1 MRTLSVLILLATL
14 VAFCAAQQASNGKNR
29 KENGKSIWIKPRG
42 HSSNTRLWTAFSK
55 IVPRLLWN
63 IKRGDQE
70 SHRNSQQPI
79 IIVQQPSSNQESDRH
94 HHHNPNYPYYP
105 YYPPPPPQN
114 RPPPPFPGMDWNT
127 VGGGPTYLIIN
138 PNNMQGIYLPASSNS
153 SNSTSSRRSA
163 FVPTIS
169 DLLQGLNLDD
179 LADGSLFEDDSE
191 VVNAA
196 EDGNAEIP
204 LADGPIS
211 QADDDREEDV
221 ISEDEIDAMDRQS
234 NRGLS
239 PKHLVSI
246 LMQDKRRRRIQEVL
260 AGIYLRNYNLNR
272 K

>member
-1 MRTLSVLILLATL
+1 MRTLSVLILLAAL
-14 VAFCAAQQASNGKNR
+14 VAFCAAQQSSSGKNR
-29 KENGKSIWIKPRG
+29 KEN
-42 HSSNTRLWTAFSK
+42 AFSK

-79 IIVQQPSSNQESDRH
+79 IIVQQPSSNQDSDRH

-105 YYPPPPPQN
+105 YYPPPPPPQS

-138 PNNMQGIYLPASSNS
+138 PNNMQGIYLPSSSSNS

-196 EDGNAEIP
+196 EEGNAEVP
-204 LADGPIS
+204 LPDGPIT
-211 QADDDREEDV
+211 QGDDDRDEDV
-221 ISEDEIDAMDRQS
+221 ISEDEIDALDRQS